1 MSRTTIRNRDGLAGN
16 QIRILPGAGV
26 VLRVSGFPDVERI
39 TAGEGDDSI
48 QSPPAS
54 NNAGQAVPIPG
65 ERHFPNIARYEPL
78 ALIHGTAVAI
88 ICHTGGLTNATA
100 LVDCVARIVDQV

>member
-39 TAGEGDDSI
+39 AAGWVMI
-48 QSPPAS
+48 PFRAHPLATPPGRFQRKAFS
-54 NNAGQAVPIPG
+54 
-65 ERHFPNIARYEPL
+65 NIACCEPL
-78 ALIHGTAVAI
+78 TLIHGTAVI
-88 ICHTGGLTNATA
+88 IVTLA
-100 LVDCVARIVDQV
+100 V